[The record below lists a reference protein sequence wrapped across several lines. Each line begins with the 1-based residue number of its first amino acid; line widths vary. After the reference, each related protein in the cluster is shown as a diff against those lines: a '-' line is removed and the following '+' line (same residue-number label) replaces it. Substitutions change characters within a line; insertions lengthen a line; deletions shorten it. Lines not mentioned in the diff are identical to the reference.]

1 MSAVIKISSTY
12 RTMAFYSNAPLPD
25 LNARQVAQTIR
36 PPSTSL
42 LTIDSE
48 DRFTDYLQARGDASG
63 NFTSNASPYDFTI
76 QKSESLMNGF
86 LTRCGITEVCF
97 PWAIPNINVKTNKM
111 LYYYTI
117 GAAGP
122 VAQQI
127 DLENAFL
134 RPHEIASAIQAIVE
148 IDVPGF
154 TMEYASDGLGNPSF
168 SYATNDASNTIA
180 FIPMAYNAAGYPYP
194 PQTKQLFDLL
204 GFTNANSAFATSGAG
219 GYTFCQAIRY
229 VDIVCN
235 QLTNNQ
241 ALKDQTSQTVAR
253 DMLCRLYL
261 GDGGGTG
268 QSTVPASNTGVI
280 NGTLDA
286 SSGALEIFNDL
297 SPQFCPPGCAP
308 MTIYRNFS
316 TPKQIQWIPN
326 QPIPGYLRFQVYDDA
341 GALLSESTGLSF
353 NVQSQYGNLDWS
365 MTLQTS
371 EN

>member
-1 MSAVIKISSTY
+1 
-12 RTMAFYSNAPLPD
+12 MAFYSNAPLPD
-25 LNARQVAQTIR
+25 VNARQVAQTIR

-48 DRFTDYLQARGDASG
+48 DRFTDYLQARGDPSG
-63 NFTSNASPYDFTI
+63 NFTSNASPYDFSI

-111 LYYYTI
+111 LYYYSI
-117 GAAGP
+117 AGGGA
-122 VAQQI
+122 VAELI
-127 DLENAFL
+127 DLDNAFL
-134 RPHEIASAIQAIVE
+134 RPHEIAAGIQAIVE
-148 IDVPGF
+148 QDVAGF
-154 TMEYASDGLGNPSF
+154 TMVYAADGLGNPSF

-180 FIPMAYNAAGYPYP
+180 FVPMPYSTANYPFP

-219 GYTFCQAIRY
+219 NYTFCQAIRY
-229 VDIVCN
+229 IDIVCN

-268 QSTVPASNTGVI
+268 QSTVSASNDNSTQ
-280 NGTLDA
+280 A
-286 SSGALEIFNDL
+286 L
-297 SPQFCPPGCAP
+297 SPEFCPPGCAP
-308 MTIYRNFS
+308 MTIYRNFT

-341 GALLSESTGLSF
+341 GALLSESTGLSY
-353 NVQSQYGNLDWS
+353 NLQSQYGNLDWS
-365 MTLQTS
+365 MTLQVS

>member
-1 MSAVIKISSTY
+1 
-12 RTMAFYSNAPLPD
+12 MAFYSNAPLPD
-25 LNARQVAQTIR
+25 LNARQVATTIR

-48 DRFTDYLQARGDASG
+48 DRFTDYLQARGDPSG

-122 VAQQI
+122 VAQI
-127 DLENAFL
+127 INLDNAFL
-134 RPHEIASAIQAIVE
+134 RPHEIAAGIQAIVE
-148 IDVPGF
+148 QDVPGF
-154 TMEYASDGLGNPSF
+154 TMVYAANGLGNPSF
-168 SYATNDASNTIA
+168 SYSTNNAANTIA
-180 FIPMAYNAAGYPYP
+180 FIPMLYNAAGYPYP

-204 GFTNANSAFATSGAG
+204 GFTNANSAFAVSGAG
-219 GYTFCQAIRY
+219 NYTLCQAIRY

-268 QSTVPASNTGVI
+268 QSTVPASNTGTV
-280 NGTLDA
+280 NATTQSFTTPLGV
-286 SSGALEIFNDL
+286 SGSFEVFDDQ

-341 GALLSESTGLSF
+341 GALLSESTGLSY
-353 NVQSQYGNLDWS
+353 NLQSQYGNLDWS
-365 MTLQTS
+365 MTLQIS